1 MFVRLQEWR
10 LLVKENETL
19 ENHVAVKLASTSE
32 TM

>member
-1 MFVRLQEWR
+1 MFVRLQEWK

-19 ENHVAVKLASTSE
+19 ENYIAFKLASTSE

>member
-19 ENHVAVKLASTSE
+19 ENYVAVKLPSTSE